1 LEHNRS
7 KHALF
12 VGVSVVSM
20 ESQWKFNLIKI
31 FRQTGNYKRNWNVC
45 FSWNYNINM
54 CNLGRKG
61 SRWPLDHVVQRQ
73 NFEKFQETC
82 KKSERNKYQIF
93 QSQSGKRPLLHLTET
108 IFRVGPIYVYFLQI
122 LNNASI
128 PHISTKLL
136 D

>member
-1 LEHNRS
+1 LKPNGS

-12 VGVSVVSM
+12 VGVSAVSM

-31 FRQTGNYKRNWNVC
+31 FRQAGNYKRNWNARISC
-45 FSWNYNINM
+45 KYNINM
-54 CNLGRKG
+54 CRLGRKG
-61 SRWPLDHVVQRQ
+61 SRWPLDHVVQKQ
-73 NFEKFQETC
+73 NFEKFQEAC

-108 IFRVGPIYVYFLQI
+108 IFRVEPTYVYFLQI
-122 LNNASI
+122 LNNASV
-128 PHISTKLL
+128 PHISTKLS